1 MPTKKAK
8 KTAKAKPCVTAM
20 TTFHDDVITERHYIV
35 NGFPECID
43 FWTLANKLTL
53 ITEDELIKLIRLNI
67 DVIYAVKCNGCCTVT
82 VTQEDVGGPR
92 SRNSPYKWTTRKK
105 TVKAPSC
112 DGKCTIHIKRIL

>member
-8 KTAKAKPCVTAM
+8 KTTKAKPCVTAI
-20 TTFHDDVITERHYIV
+20 TTFHNDVITERHYIV

-67 DVIYAVKCNGCCTVT
+67 DVVYPVKCNGCCTIT
-82 VTQEDVGGPR
+82 VTKQNMQNR
-92 SRNSPYKWTTRKK
+92 SHQWVSRKT

>member
-8 KTAKAKPCVTAM
+8 KTTKAKPCVTAV
-20 TTFHDDVITERHYIV
+20 TTAFHNDVITERHYIV

-82 VTQEDVGGPR
+82 VTQEHVGGPR
-92 SRNSPYKWTTRKK
+92 SGRTWATRKK
-105 TVKAPSC
+105 TVKAPCC